1 MLTWAAVETD
11 IQIDAN
17 IPISRRSS
25 SVVIVVALRD
35 LYRIRIVIVFFPVI
49 VIVFLAI
56 TLVLFRNDGSSNS
69 GGDAILEE

>member
-35 LYRIRIVIVFFPVI
+35 LYRIRIVIVFFPAI